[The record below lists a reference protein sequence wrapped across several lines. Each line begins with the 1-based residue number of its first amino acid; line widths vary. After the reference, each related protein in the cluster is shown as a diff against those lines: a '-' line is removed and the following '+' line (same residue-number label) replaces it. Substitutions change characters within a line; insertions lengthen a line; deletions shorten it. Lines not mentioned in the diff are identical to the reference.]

1 MLKARKILPSA
12 MIYVKNLFF
21 AALQFEQEEAS
32 TYTHEN

>member
-1 MLKARKILPSA
+1 L
-12 MIYVKNLFF
+12 VEKNLFF